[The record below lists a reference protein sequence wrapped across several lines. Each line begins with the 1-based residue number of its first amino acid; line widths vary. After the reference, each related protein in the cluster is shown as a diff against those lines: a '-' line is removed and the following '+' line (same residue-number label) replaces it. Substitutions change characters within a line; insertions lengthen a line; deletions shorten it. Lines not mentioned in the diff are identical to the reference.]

1 MRTTAP
7 CSRVAALVAL
17 MPLMLP
23 SPFYFRIAALVF
35 IFALAVLG
43 LNLLMGFAG
52 QVSLGHAGFFGI
64 GAYAVAVAPTHWGV
78 PSWAA
83 LIGGAAAAGALAYV
97 VGRPILQ
104 LRGHYLAVAT
114 LGMGLLIAMVF
125 TNEARL
131 TGGPDGMPVPRLDLF
146 GWRVRGS
153 VTWYWVSGV
162 TLVVG
167 AWLATNLIASP
178 TGRAFRAIHD
188 SETAASVLGIDLAR
202 YKLTAFVL
210 SAVYAAVAGS
220 YLALF
225 DGLVTP
231 ATAGFLRSI
240 EFVTMAVLG
249 GLGSILGSIV
259 GAALLTVLPQV
270 LTVFHD
276 YEHIV
281 LGLIMIVF
289 MIFLR
294 AGIVPS
300 LATILSGG
308 RDDRD
313 RVRASWRRWLRL
325 PSPCERSRAVG
336 RGRGWGA
343 LSLYRILPPPGPPR
357 SLCPD
362 GAQRRSGCSD
372 HPPHRFAGGGI
383 MTVLAVH
390 DVGIEFGGLTALDGV
405 SLAVERGEIFAIIGP
420 NGAGKTTLFNIVSG
434 LYRPKR
440 GRIVLGGEDVTG
452 EPPHRLAA
460 KGLSRT
466 FQNLQVFM
474 RMTAAENVMVGPA
487 PA

>member
-1 MRTTAP
+1 VIVAGSFLRIYGP
-7 CSRVAALVAL
+7 VLVLAALVAL
-17 MPLMLP
+17 LPLILP
-23 SPFYFRIAALVF
+23 SPFYFRIAALAF

-97 VGRPILQ
+97 IGRPILR

-114 LGMGLLIAMVF
+114 LGMGLLIAMVC

-153 VTWYWVSGV
+153 VTWYWVSGI
-162 TLVVG
+162 TLVIG

-210 SAVYAAVAGS
+210 SAIYGAVAGS

-231 ATAGFLRSI
+231 AQAGFLRSI

-259 GAALLTVLPQV
+259 GAAVLTVLPQM

-300 LATILSGG
+300 LA
-308 RDDRD
+308 
-313 RVRASWRRWLRL
+313 
-325 PSPCERSRAVG
+325 
-336 RGRGWGA
+336 A
-343 LSLYRILPPPGPPR
+343 L
-357 SLCPD
+357 
-362 GAQRRSGCSD
+362 
-372 HPPHRFAGGGI
+372 
-383 MTVLAVH
+383 LARK
-390 DVGIEFGGLTALDGV
+390 
-405 SLAVERGEIFAIIGP
+405 S
-420 NGAGKTTLFNIVSG
+420 
-434 LYRPKR
+434 
-440 GRIVLGGEDVTG
+440 
-452 EPPHRLAA
+452 
-460 KGLSRT
+460 
-466 FQNLQVFM
+466 
-474 RMTAAENVMVGPA
+474 
-487 PA
+487 